1 MPALRVQIPQV
12 LNSAWNACRVV
23 DDASDPENSDA
34 DSVSDPQ
41 DSQKQDAA
49 VDDQNYEVSLDEFFG
64 WYCGNMFGQV
74 SSATRQDD
82 TQMVYDL
89 ARNHG
94 VDVMSIDKIKK
105 RFDSFDTDHSGLI
118 DFNEFLLMLAQLLKA
133 KSVDDIS
140 DKRIYR
146 FWKEID
152 RDSSGSV
159 TFPEFCG
166 WYIKYFKPGTK
177 EMETSGGPV
186 EGFYNSF
193 NPQVQRR
200 RSVSADIEAEIAKIE
215 DELSLGSA
223 SGY

>member
-1 MPALRVQIPQV
+1 
-12 LNSAWNACRVV
+12 
-23 DDASDPENSDA
+23 
-34 DSVSDPQ
+34 
-41 DSQKQDAA
+41 
-49 VDDQNYEVSLDEFFG
+49 
-64 WYCGNMFGQV
+64 MFGQV

-89 ARNHG
+89 ARTHG

-166 WYIKYFKPGTK
+166 WYVKYFKPGTK

-193 NPQVQRR
+193 NPQVQ
-200 RSVSADIEAEIAKIE
+200 IPNAEFIDRIHESIFRLHK
-215 DELSLGSA
+215 SLFLFQ
-223 SGY
+223 

>member
-1 MPALRVQIPQV
+1 M
-12 LNSAWNACRVV
+12 
-23 DDASDPENSDA
+23 
-34 DSVSDPQ
+34 
-41 DSQKQDAA
+41 
-49 VDDQNYEVSLDEFFG
+49 
-64 WYCGNMFGQV
+64 
-74 SSATRQDD
+74 
-82 TQMVYDL
+82 
-89 ARNHG
+89 
-94 VDVMSIDKIKK
+94 
-105 RFDSFDTDHSGLI
+105 
-118 DFNEFLLMLAQLLKA
+118 
-133 KSVDDIS
+133 DDIS
-140 DKRIYR
+140 EKRIYR

-200 RSVSADIEAEIAKIE
+200 RSVSADIEADIAKIE